1 VGKERDGSDERVDD
15 GKPWEIAWGELRW
28 KGAIRKRRQGGE
40 SSVGKERYG
49 SGKERYGSDNRV
61 DGGDAWEIA
70 LGELRGEG
78 VMRKRR
84 QGGRTGIVGNSL
96 WRAPLRRNDT
106 EATQGGRMGGQM
118 GNHGK

>member
-1 VGKERDGSDERVDD
+1 MRKERDGSDERVDD

-49 SGKERYGSDNRV
+49 SDNRV

-70 LGELRGEG
+70 LGELRGP
-78 VMRKRR
+78 
-84 QGGRTGIVGNSL
+84 
-96 WRAPLRRNDT
+96 W
-106 EATQGGRMGGQM
+106 
-118 GNHGK
+118 